1 MNLINI
7 KTSLESPLK
16 LGIHC
21 MMLET
26 CYLIPAHSVWW
37 SSVMGAKAYNS
48 CGVWSLSHDLSAH
61 TVCVKWKIK
70 CFFWVIFPLI
80 KCTRSTGSYYVS
92 LDIPANPSLVD
103 TGPDRRGRKNLKPAC
118 LLLSQL
124 DQSGLRMSDMSETH
138 VKRLASVLEQL
149 IDPCWPDSRMAQKQA
164 HIIECI
170 PIFTLRTRLFVLVLA
185 QGPESVLQAVQEKK
199 LQICFITKKQGD

>member
-1 MNLINI
+1 MIVCDGSQSLQFMWGLIF
-7 KTSLESPLK
+7 KSRPECS
-16 LGIHC
+16 HC
-21 MMLET
+21 MCKMENK
-26 CYLIPAHSVWW
+26 
-37 SSVMGAKAYNS
+37 M
-48 CGVWSLSHDLSAH
+48 
-61 TVCVKWKIK
+61 
-70 CFFWVIFPLI
+70 FFFLVIFALI
-80 KCTRSTGSYYVS
+80 KCICSTGSYYVS
-92 LDIPANPSLVD
+92 LDIPANSSLVD

-199 LQICFITKKQGD
+199 LQICFITKKQVD